1 MEDLYIQEW
10 CTAIH
15 QQDKMCTYRLIKTNF
30 CIELYLNSQQP
41 KYRMALSRLRLSSHT
56 LGIEIGR
63 YPPRIPRNER
73 YCTYCLKH
81 DIDDEFHFVL
91 VCDLHI
97 EYRCM
102 YIPRYYRT
110 RTSMVKFIELM
121 KLDDARIQLNVA
133 KYVYLSCK
141 QRETHVTIR

>member
-1 MEDLYIQEW
+1 
-10 CTAIH
+10 
-15 QQDKMCTYRLIKTNF
+15 MCTYRLIKTNF
-30 CIELYLNSQQP
+30 CTELYLNSQLP
-41 KYRMALSRLRLSSHT
+41 KYRMALSRLRLLSHT

-81 DIDDEFHFVL
+81 DIDNEFHFVL
-91 VCDLHI
+91 ECDSHI

-121 KLDDARIQLNVA
+121 KHDDSIIQLNVA
-133 KYVYLSCK
+133 KYVHLSCK